1 MEDNKQIVS
10 INDSPTEE
18 EVEETIREI
27 KGEHNVLLNHTD
39 AIEFTKLTELLRWW
53 LTVEQESEK
62 PGTFD
67 QRLLEQVIDTAS
79 GLKKISPKSPPEK
92 LKLYL
97 EYAIAVSKKSILKR
111 MKNILDKY

>member
-1 MEDNKQIVS
+1 MEDNKQIVP

-39 AIEFTKLTELLRWW
+39 AFEFTKLTESLRWW
-53 LTVEQESEK
+53 LTVEKESEK
-62 PGTFD
+62 PDLFD
-67 QRLLEQVIDTAS
+67 KRLLEQVIESAN

-97 EYAIAVSKKSILKR
+97 EYAIAVSKKNILRR

>member
-1 MEDNKQIVS
+1 MEDNQIIP

-27 KGEHNVLLNHTD
+27 KKEHDIILNHTD
-39 AIEFTKLTELLRWW
+39 AFEFTKLTESLRWW
-53 LTVEQESEK
+53 LTVEKESEK
-62 PGTFD
+62 PDLFD
-67 QRLLEQVIDTAS
+67 KRLLEQVIETAS

-97 EYAIAVSKKSILKR
+97 EYAIAVSKKNILRR

>member
-1 MEDNKQIVS
+1 MTNNKQIVP
-10 INDSPTEE
+10 INDSPTKE

-27 KGEHNVLLNHTD
+27 KSEHNVLLNHTD
-39 AIEFTKLTELLRWW
+39 AFEFAKLTESLRWW
-53 LTVEQESEK
+53 LTVEKESEK

-67 QRLLEQVIDTAS
+67 KELLKQVIDEAN

-97 EYAIAVSKKSILKR
+97 EYAIAVSKKNILRR
-111 MKNILDKY
+111 MKNILNKY

>member
-1 MEDNKQIVS
+1 MEDNKQIVP
-10 INDSPTEE
+10 INENPTDE
-18 EVEETIREI
+18 EVAETTREI
-27 KGEHNVLLNHTD
+27 KSEHNVLLNHTD
-39 AIEFTKLTELLRWW
+39 AFEFAKLTESLRWW
-53 LTVEQESEK
+53 LTVEKESEK

-67 QRLLEQVIDTAS
+67 KELLKQVIDEAN

-97 EYAIAVSKKSILKR
+97 EYAIAVSKKNILRR

>member
-1 MEDNKQIVS
+1 MKDNKHIMP
-10 INDSPTEE
+10 INDSPTEL

-27 KGEHNVLLNHTD
+27 QSEHNVLLNHTD
-39 AIEFTKLTELLRWW
+39 AFEFTKLTESLRWW
-53 LTVEQESEK
+53 LTVEKESEK
-62 PGTFD
+62 PGFFD
-67 QRLLEQVIDTAS
+67 KQLLEQVIETAS

-97 EYAIAVSKKSILKR
+97 EYAIAVSKKNILRR